1 MERSIKMS
9 NFIQFNVLVLY
20 IFSFNILLSLVLS
33 SPAFVTVMSE
43 IIRVN
48 LNLDFKVDKAS
59 KRITKISKHF
69 FIFMCMCSLFYVVCT
84 NLCVMIGL
92 VTL

>member
-1 MERSIKMS
+1 MS
-9 NFIQFNVLVLY
+9 NFVQFNFSVLY
-20 IFSFNILLSLVLS
+20 FFSLTVLLSLTLI
-33 SPAFVTVMSE
+33 SPVFVTVISE

-48 LNLDFKVDKAS
+48 LKLNFKVDKVS
-59 KRITKISKHF
+59 KKITKISKRF
-69 FIFMCMCSLFYVVCT
+69 LIFVCMCLFFYVVCT

>member
-1 MERSIKMS
+1 MS
-9 NFIQFNVLVLY
+9 NFVQFNVLVLY
-20 IFSFNILLSLVLS
+20 IFSFNILLSLTLN
-33 SPAFVTVMSE
+33 SPAFVTVMLE

-48 LNLDFKVDKAS
+48 LKLDFKVDKAS
-59 KRITKISKHF
+59 KNITKISKHF
-69 FIFMCMCSLFYVVCT
+69 LIFVCICLLFYVVCM